1 MRIILVSATEAKL
14 VPPFVNYQQ
23 GLTMHIA
30 LTEIGHEKIPSPAL
44 TDRAIGYGFFNDNIR
59 QGHQRS
65 ISMIFYWSRDRVRQ
79 GKFLVYR
86 VAGEK
91 NLAEHSTKNH
101 PTSHHRSK
109 QITDIVPTSDTSN
122 HVCYMAPNQLQG
134 CVESIPTRG
143 YRDK

>member
-1 MRIILVSATEAKL
+1 MESELGALFVNCQRGAATRTALIEMGHAQPPTPEVKDSAT
-14 VPPFVNYQQ
+14 
-23 GLTMHIA
+23 G
-30 LTEIGHEKIPSPAL
+30 
-44 TDRAIGYGFFNDNIR
+44 DGFFNDNIR

-91 NLAEHSTKNH
+91 NLAEHSTKNP

-143 YRDK
+143 YGDK